1 MLDPGVAGRSGEGR
15 LHLPS
20 IPTDDSGSRG
30 EVNLKNTV
38 LGRRASINP
47 SVPVLGTSRFLFHPR
62 WLEECEKWHRR
73 VVPLAMCSTLSL
85 TPMRVTRP
93 ACLKKR
99 KGEQELALW
108 RASSAKLKPPRAACL
123 PGWHECP
130 PPGTANC
137 PAGGRLGTHT
147 HRKTV
152 GERLGSSLGAA
163 VVLPSIMLGG
173 SDPKPLPR
181 SPNFTN
187 NPSTCSLH
195 LLRSRSAQAH
205 PYPCCAFFQLLGHPE
220 QPRSWGAPLSLL
232 SLPRAHPGSVQT
244 QAPTRSLS
252 SAQKFPLGLPGSP
265 RKHLQSQADVG
276 PPSRLPGARNEGAV
290 NGRRAYLGSP
300 SAGRA

>member
-1 MLDPGVAGRSGEGR
+1 MIQEARR
-15 LHLPS
+15 
-20 IPTDDSGSRG
+20 

-73 VVPLAMCSTLSL
+73 VDPLAMCSTLSL

-99 KGEQELALW
+99 KNEQELALW
-108 RASSAKLKPPRAACL
+108 RASSTKVRPSRAACL

-130 PPGTANC
+130 PPGTAKC
-137 PAGGRLGTHT
+137 PAGGRLGT

-163 VVLPSIMLGG
+163 GVLPSIVLGG

-187 NPSTCSLH
+187 NPSTCSLASCAADSPKPI
-195 LLRSRSAQAH
+195 LIPAALSCSSLDTPEH
-205 PYPCCAFFQLLGHPE
+205 PKSQ
-220 QPRSWGAPLSLL
+220 GAPLSLVDSSRTGPDTGSYTL
-232 SLPRAHPGSVQT
+232 SVLRPELSPGSTRVPT
-244 QAPTRSLS
+244 EAP
-252 SAQKFPLGLPGSP
+252 PVP
-265 RKHLQSQADVG
+265 R
-276 PPSRLPGARNEGAV
+276 
-290 NGRRAYLGSP
+290 
-300 SAGRA
+300 